1 MMSLWQKDNLTLPRY
16 DGQSTVNLI
25 STLLMQFGVQAMPL
39 RPLEQ
44 ELLPTGLFVGVKHVV
59 FVVVDALG
67 YHQLAQYIDSG
78 SMPHVQNLIKRVNQ
92 GAGAF
97 FPLTTVFPSTTAA
110 ALTSLYTGLVPAK
123 HGLLSY
129 AVYLPEIGDVA
140 DLVFSRLYSGAKI
153 DSFKPFLQQPSV
165 FERLSDVG
173 VMSLSISD
181 KAFQGSL
188 LSAVHH
194 RGSVFQGYRFS
205 SSIPTLVARSLQV
218 SSEQSF
224 TTIYWPGVDSCA
236 HKYGPQSE
244 ECEDEAYMVD
254 SIIGRVI
261 QKLGAVKGS
270 LDDFL
275 FVLTA
280 DHGQV
285 LIDEA
290 QSLELNAEPDLLSML
305 RILPSGERRSL
316 YLYPKAGEEKAVRQ
330 WAEDRGA
337 LVFSRQEAFESGL
350 LGEEPISPLFA
361 ERIGELIVFPPG
373 TAQWIYDPGNSRP
386 VHYFKGA
393 HGGLH
398 ADEMFVPCLMIRL

>member
-1 MMSLWQKDNLTLPRY
+1 MSLWQKNNPTLPRY
-16 DGQSTVNLI
+16 DGHSTVNLV
-25 STLLMQFGVQAMPL
+25 STLLMQFGVQATPN
-39 RPLEQ
+39 RPLGQ
-44 ELLPTGLFVGVKHVV
+44 ELLPADLFVGVKHVV

-67 YHQLAQYIDSG
+67 YHQLEQYIDSG
-78 SMPHVQNLIKRVNQ
+78 SMPHVQNLIKRINQ

-129 AVYLPEIGDVA
+129 AVYLQEFGDVA
-140 DLVFSRLYSGAKI
+140 DLVFSRLYSGDKI
-153 DSFKPFLQQPSV
+153 ANFEPFLQQPSV

-194 RGSVFQGYRFS
+194 RGSVFQGYRFT
-205 SSIPTLVARSLQV
+205 SSIPTLISRSLQA
-218 SSEQSF
+218 SSEPSF
-224 TTIYWPGVDSCA
+224 TVIYWPGVDSSA
-236 HKYGPQSE
+236 HKYGPHSE
-244 ECEDEAYMVD
+244 ECEDEAFMVD

-261 QKLGAVKGS
+261 QKLGAAKGS

-285 LIDEA
+285 PIDETN
-290 QSLELNAEPDLLSML
+290 SLELNAEPDLLSML
-305 RILPSGERRSL
+305 RIPPSGERRSL
-316 YLYPKAGEEKAVRQ
+316 YLYPKAGKEKAVRQ

-337 LVFSRQEAFESGL
+337 MVFSRQEAFDGGL
-350 LGEEPISPLFA
+350 FGEESISPILA

-398 ADEMFVPCLMIRL
+398 PDEMVVPCLMSRL